1 MRHFLALC
9 FSCIV
14 WSCFGQ
20 ATQQDTSL
28 RSKLTLTNSVP
39 AELLAKRSAVFYSVD
54 YSPKQLEDIQ
64 KMFQQTGIDAIGY
77 FKTDLVFAGRD
88 VTREVADYLT
98 KREITFLVL
107 LDKIEKNFSITI
119 TPFNE
124 TTSFVDSNQNGW
136 DVSSPN
142 LTEALQLIY
151 RTAVNN
157 QPRKNLLVNDY
168 PESDFPLQII
178 EGRRSDFFAID
189 LKVDNLAVPWFGE
202 AEKDSTLVKFFKEVY
217 PFKYGMSEAGL
228 DKTALRRKGFHYLLC
243 YVHTRGSIAKELLGY
258 PPSGENAITS
268 VTFPNGELQLKTIP
282 SEIFVYKFYLKH
294 IESGNVFLGTKW
306 DADIRWEDALRN
318 HIKGFKAELKIP

>member
-20 ATQQDTSL
+20 STEPDTSL

-124 TTSFVDSNQNGW
+124 TTSFVNSNQNGW
-136 DVSSPN
+136 DVTSPN

-189 LKVDNLAVPWFGE
+189 LKVDNLAVPWFGD
-202 AEKDSTLVKFFKEVY
+202 AEKDSTLVQFFKEVY
-217 PFKYGMSEAGL
+217 PFSLK
-228 DKTALRRKGFHYLLC
+228 KT
-243 YVHTRGSIAKELLGY
+243 E
-258 PPSGENAITS
+258 
-268 VTFPNGELQLKTIP
+268 
-282 SEIFVYKFYLKH
+282 
-294 IESGNVFLGTKW
+294 
-306 DADIRWEDALRN
+306 
-318 HIKGFKAELKIP
+318 